1 MRLTDCFIDIIAY
14 VAYFNQRCGSQQL
27 AYEQVQ
33 ADILR
38 LLLASQD
45 LMTTENID
53 VEDFDQARF
62 AVIAWVDDTIMN
74 SRWSEKGR
82 WQQEQ
87 LQRRFYQMADA
98 GEVFFERL
106 NKLGPH
112 QRDVREVYYL
122 CLAMGFKGQYCHEG
136 DDFLLDQL
144 KSSNLKMLIGTSIG
158 TPSLKKA
165 ALFPEAYPVDADE
178 GALYRAGRRIPF
190 LTLFGFGFPVVL
202 FLGLFLIYNF
212 ILNHLTSNLLS
223 SVPQ

>member
-14 VAYFNQRCGSQQL
+14 VAYFNQRRGSQQL

-38 LLLASQD
+38 LLSASQD
-45 LMTTENID
+45 LMTRENLD
-53 VEDFDQARF
+53 VEDYDQARF

-98 GEVFFERL
+98 GEVFFDRL

-122 CLAMGFKGQYCHEG
+122 CLAMGFKGQYCHAG

-158 TPSLKKA
+158 TPSIQKA
-165 ALFPEAYPVDADE
+165 ELFPEAYPADADE
-178 GALYRAGRRIPF
+178 GASYKIGRRIPA
-190 LTLFGFGFPVVL
+190 LTLLGIGFPVVL